1 MKFTLCLISAF
12 FSLST
17 AAFAD
22 SAATLTCTGK
32 SIVLEEVSPYLGENS
47 IYTQR
52 LFILK
57 AKDFGTLNYYSAFF
71 LDVKETS
78 APAKSVVIV
87 GNNKTG
93 GYFTLRTNPPKQVED
108 SPVIHEISK
117 GHLSYFHGPLKGTEA
132 VTCEKQ

>member
-1 MKFTLCLISAF
+1 MKFALCLISAF
-12 FSLST
+12 FTFSPM
-17 AAFAD
+17 AFAD

-32 SIVLEEVSPYLGENS
+32 TIILEEVSPYLGENS
-47 IYTQR
+47 VYTQR

-57 AKDFGTLNYYSAFF
+57 AKEYGSLNYYSAFF

-78 APAKSVVIV
+78 APAKGVVIV

-93 GYFTLRTNPPKQVED
+93 GFFTLRTDQPKQVDD

-117 GHLSYFHGPLKGTEA
+117 GHLSYFHGPLKGHEA

>member
-1 MKFTLCLISAF
+1 MKFALCLISAF
-12 FSLST
+12 FTFSPM
-17 AAFAD
+17 AFAD

-32 SIVLEEVSPYLGENS
+32 TIVLEEVSPYLGENS
-47 IYTQR
+47 VYTQR

-57 AKDFGTLNYYSAFF
+57 AKEYGSLNYYSAFF

-78 APAKSVVIV
+78 APAKGVVIV

-93 GYFTLRTNPPKQVED
+93 GFFTLRTDQPKQVDD

-117 GHLSYFHGPLKGTEA
+117 GHLSYFHGPLKGHEA